1 MNPQKEL
8 ERKYQPSQN
17 YKTVI
22 PNNNVINGK

>member
-8 ERKYQPSQN
+8 ERKYQQAQN

-22 PNNNVINGK
+22 PNNNLLNGK